1 MNKIAFD
8 STKYLELQTEKILE
22 RIRKFN
28 HKLYLEFGG
37 KIFDDFH
44 ASRVLPGYDP
54 NNKIHMLTKLADYV
68 EIIIVISANSIEQNK
83 TRSDLGISYDQDVYR
98 LLDAFR
104 ELNLYV
110 GSVVISQFAN
120 QPSAVAYKKQLE
132 KQGIKVYLHYPID
145 GYPTKVD
152 FVVSEDGLGKNEYIE
167 TTKQLVVVTAPG
179 PGSGKMATCISQMYH
194 DHKHGIQSGYAKF
207 ETFPIWN
214 LPLKHPVNLAYEAAT
229 ADLNDVNMIDP
240 FHLEAYQQLA
250 VNYNRDVEVFPV
262 LNRIFERIQE
272 ESPYKSPTDMGV
284 NMVGFCI
291 TDEDAAIQ
299 ASKNEIIR
307 RYYHALVSYKQG
319 DLEMDSIQKIELLM
333 EQAST
338 NVNERKVA
346 LAARQKA
353 EDTGSPALAI
363 ELNDGTIVTGKT
375 SSLFG
380 PSAAVILNALKALG
394 GINPELQLI
403 SKRVVEPIQSLKIDC
418 LGNHNPRLHSDE
430 LLIALSIAATTNP
443 VAELAMKQL
452 SKLKGA
458 EGHST
463 VILPL
468 EDANIFRKLGVN
480 MTCDA
485 QYHHK
490 KLYHKR

>member
-1 MNKIAFD
+1 MWIRGGTMNKIAFD
-8 STKYLELQTEKILE
+8 SNKYLELQTEKILE
-22 RIRKFN
+22 RIKKFN

-194 DHKHGIQSGYAKF
+194 
-207 ETFPIWN
+207 
-214 LPLKHPVNLAYEAAT
+214 
-229 ADLNDVNMIDP
+229 P
-240 FHLEAYQQLA
+240 F
-250 VNYNRDVEVFPV
+250 
-262 LNRIFERIQE
+262 
-272 ESPYKSPTDMGV
+272 
-284 NMVGFCI
+284 
-291 TDEDAAIQ
+291 
-299 ASKNEIIR
+299 
-307 RYYHALVSYKQG
+307 
-319 DLEMDSIQKIELLM
+319 
-333 EQAST
+333 
-338 NVNERKVA
+338 
-346 LAARQKA
+346 
-353 EDTGSPALAI
+353 
-363 ELNDGTIVTGKT
+363 
-375 SSLFG
+375 
-380 PSAAVILNALKALG
+380 
-394 GINPELQLI
+394 
-403 SKRVVEPIQSLKIDC
+403 
-418 LGNHNPRLHSDE
+418 
-430 LLIALSIAATTNP
+430 
-443 VAELAMKQL
+443 
-452 SKLKGA
+452 
-458 EGHST
+458 
-463 VILPL
+463 
-468 EDANIFRKLGVN
+468 
-480 MTCDA
+480 
-485 QYHHK
+485 
-490 KLYHKR
+490 